1 MALNINNP
9 WALGL
14 RFLVVLNS
22 PQRAVHPNGVQI
34 YNFFQ
39 ESKQL
44 RDKKLGGYWFGRG
57 RGNGL
62 SGRGSFL
69 IKSFYQKNAFVRQF
83 TFGKIAFP

>member
-44 RDKKLGGYWFGRG
+44 RDKKLGVI
-57 RGNGL
+57 GL
-62 SGRGSFL
+62 GGGGAMGSVGVAP
-69 IKSFYQKNAFVRQF
+69 SW
-83 TFGKIAFP
+83 

>member
-22 PQRAVHPNGVQI
+22 PQRAVHPNGLQI
-34 YNFFQ
+34 YNYFQ

-44 RDKKLGGYWFGRG
+44 RDKKLGGCWFGRG
-57 RGNGL
+57 RAGL
-62 SGRGSFL
+62 S
-69 IKSFYQKNAFVRQF
+69 
-83 TFGKIAFP
+83 